1 MQSLKHSH
9 IWRCND
15 EVMPYI
21 VLHEVTISFCCW
33 LHDATDK
40 KKMQQSS
47 GYLKTAVYL
56 QHLPLFF
63 NHVFSDLQSD
73 TNTEP
78 I

>member
-9 IWRCND
+9 IWRCSD

-21 VLHEVTISFCCW
+21 VLHEVTISFF
-33 LHDATDK
+33 LGYTTLQT